1 MKNFN
6 LLTHSLMNF
15 LRKLFGFGAK
25 TEPSNLQPET
35 QSVET
40 PPSNEFANDLLKGLF
55 VENTPPPVEQ
65 PEQEQLSPLQ
75 EFMQTDFSSAG
86 YNDGYAMHTTEFLQQ
101 KLSIIRA
108 SFRQIIDRAIDVRKQ
123 EIFQLR
129 NQVIET
135 RGLSERLSEQLDLR
149 ISEIEFNISKLE
161 AEKAYSVEDEGL
173 VMKAI
178 HQYREGYLRGC
189 REYQEAKLF
198 AQTTGMFN

>member
-1 MKNFN
+1 
-6 LLTHSLMNF
+6 MNF
-15 LRKLFGFGAK
+15 FKKLFGFGSK
-25 TEPSNLQPET
+25 SETINLQPQAQPQPAET
-35 QSVET
+35 V
-40 PPSNEFANDLLKGLF
+40 PSNEFADDLLKGLF

-65 PEQEQLSPLQ
+65 PEQKQLSPLQ
-75 EFMQTDFSSAG
+75 EFMQADFSSNG

-129 NQVIET
+129 NQEIET

-149 ISEIEFNISKLE
+149 ISEIEFNIGKLK
-161 AEKAYSVEDEGL
+161 AEKAYSAEDEGL